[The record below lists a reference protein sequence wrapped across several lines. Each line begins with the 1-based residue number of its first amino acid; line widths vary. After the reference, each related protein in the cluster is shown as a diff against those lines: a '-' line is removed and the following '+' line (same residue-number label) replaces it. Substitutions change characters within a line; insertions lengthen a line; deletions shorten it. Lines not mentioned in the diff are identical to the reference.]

1 MNFRKPTIR
10 SLLASQWLHDHLLK
24 GAYSSPA
31 MPIQTSY
38 ARASYASVVSF
49 RIGHHTDGCSYV
61 AMGKSQCKGDSP
73 THQHLAF
80 VLHVRAAETLDDHR
94 QDQWFPLKDG
104 YPQPQQTHTFHP
116 NIEFSEHAYSKMV
129 SEPVRLCILRNF
141 LRCSLFMINS
151 WSISRCS
158 GCPGGI
164 PALNGRSSGIPV
176 GFSVSEAC
184 DVEGHHHHLTVY
196 QGLSQFLRMESKEK
210 IQP

>member
-116 NIEFSEHAYSKMV
+116 TLSFLNMHIRKWYLLVVHDKLLV
-129 SEPVRLCILRNF
+129 DLCVDT
-141 LRCSLFMINS
+141 
-151 WSISRCS
+151 CS
-158 GCPGGI
+158 GSMFTMLWMSWWNSC
-164 PALNGRSSGIPV
+164 R
-176 GFSVSEAC
+176 F
-184 DVEGHHHHLTVY
+184 
-196 QGLSQFLRMESKEK
+196 LST
-210 IQP
+210 